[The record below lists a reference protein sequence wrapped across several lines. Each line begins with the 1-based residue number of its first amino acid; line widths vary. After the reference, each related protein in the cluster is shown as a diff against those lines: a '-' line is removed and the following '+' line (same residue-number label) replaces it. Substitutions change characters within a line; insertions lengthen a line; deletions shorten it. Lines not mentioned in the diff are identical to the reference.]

1 MVIADDDKDD
11 AGPTLTVNSLVDRLR
26 RRGSDQLV
34 NLPIVDGIDIGD
46 VYPVCDVLPQD
57 PTDEQFDDLA
67 VRMSS
72 FMEDIHRAHVD
83 ARASR
88 VDAVMAA
95 CVPLS
100 IPIVHRGRLREAREI
115 DKRGRPWTGTIKER
129 ETLCMLHLRVP
140 LWRGYTWAG
149 QAAAIDVVARRHGL
163 RCVDQGRIPE

>member
-11 AGPTLTVNSLVDRLR
+11 KPVTLLVRQLTDRIR

-67 VRMSS
+67 VRASS
-72 FMEDIHRAHVD
+72 FMEDVHRLHVEQRA
-83 ARASR
+83 ARGDSIA
-88 VDAVMAA
+88 AA

-100 IPIVHRGRLREAREI
+100 IPIFHRGRLREAKAA
-115 DKRGRPWTGTIKER
+115 DAAPQQMASIKER
-129 ETLCMLHLRVP
+129 ETLCIFHLRVP